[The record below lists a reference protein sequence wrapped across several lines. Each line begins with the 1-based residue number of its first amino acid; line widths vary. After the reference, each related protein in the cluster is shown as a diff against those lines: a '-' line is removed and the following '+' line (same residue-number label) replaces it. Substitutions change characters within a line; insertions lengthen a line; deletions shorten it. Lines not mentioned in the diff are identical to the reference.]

1 MSILPEKEGVMSKQE
16 FNWRFGNNR
25 EAYEWVSCERSP
37 LGFPFLLFTCD
48 PHIGAFQFFKDE
60 AEAVEFL
67 TKFGLGLDDE
77 EQNPEANALMAGKT
91 KLDAVLAHQLE
102 QVYENTTAEELEWW
116 GTFEDLCESDDMFC
130 QDWRERFRTSED
142 EEVNLTS
149 PIMPEEQKKFIKYIT
164 EGHF

>member
-1 MSILPEKEGVMSKQE
+1 MEQ
-16 FNWRFGNNR
+16 FNWRKGSNH
-25 EAYEWVSCERSP
+25 EAYEWISCEREP
-37 LGFPFLLFTCD
+37 LGFPFLMFTCD

-60 AEAVEFL
+60 AEAIEFL
-67 TKFGLGLDDE
+67 SKYGLGVNDEDE
-77 EQNPEANALMAGKT
+77 EYNKLAGTLLAGKT
-91 KLDAVLAHQLE
+91 KLEATIVHQLN
-102 QVYENTTAEELEWW
+102 QIYEDTTSEELEWW

-130 QDWRERFRTSED
+130 QDWRERFRNSED